1 MRGVRKAPIVRYGGE
16 PLSSAHK
23 ASLESEHSA
32 SSRRCQRF
40 DQARQCVHVVPQG
53 RQGRQGSPLTVSA
66 GPLQGVVK
74 SYDPVSGVGTII
86 CDTDLNDYEFTR
98 SALVGSVFR
107 SLRQGQRV
115 VFDLDGGSL
124 AVRLRMGSE
133 ADMGTPGFEQ
143 PHPDNVQHPQ
153 GGTEG

>member
-1 MRGVRKAPIVRYGGE
+1 M
-16 PLSSAHK
+16 
-23 ASLESEHSA
+23 
-32 SSRRCQRF
+32 
-40 DQARQCVHVVPQG
+40 
-53 RQGRQGSPLTVSA
+53 
-66 GPLQGVVK
+66 K

-115 VFDLDGGSL
+115 VFDLEGPL

-133 ADMGTPGFEQ
+133 ADMGTPGYEQ

>member
-1 MRGVRKAPIVRYGGE
+1 M
-16 PLSSAHK
+16 
-23 ASLESEHSA
+23 
-32 SSRRCQRF
+32 
-40 DQARQCVHVVPQG
+40 
-53 RQGRQGSPLTVSA
+53 SA

-98 SALVGSVFR
+98 SALEGSIFR

-124 AVRLRMGSE
+124 ATRLRMGSE
-133 ADMGTPGFEQ
+133 ADMGTPGFE
-143 PHPDNVQHPQ
+143 PAHPGNTQHPQ
-153 GGTEG
+153 GGGVS

>member
-1 MRGVRKAPIVRYGGE
+1 
-16 PLSSAHK
+16 
-23 ASLESEHSA
+23 
-32 SSRRCQRF
+32 
-40 DQARQCVHVVPQG
+40 
-53 RQGRQGSPLTVSA
+53 VSA

-124 AVRLRMGSE
+124 AIRLRTGSE
-133 ADMGTPGFEQ
+133 ADMGTPGYAQ